1 MRSSGF
7 HHAMYDNDSYVLLAG
22 GGALSLNSFVGWT
35 SKTEYRYGEKY
46 DLSFVKLQNLNNLVY
61 IDGWIKESASFSI
74 SSTYHPYIYSN
85 NYNMVTYYRLSGN
98 DYIQIDGYGGVKIVA
113 NQFYRIGFFYT
124 GRA

>member
-1 MRSSGF
+1 MVDNSILRYIDEHIEEELSG
-7 HHAMYDNDSYVLLAG
+7 A
-22 GGALSLNSFVGWT
+22 
-35 SKTEYRYGEKY
+35 KEYAEKY

-61 IDGWIKESASFSI
+61 VDGWIKESASFSI

-98 DYIQIDGYGGVKIVA
+98 DYIQINGNGYVTIVA
-113 NQFYRIGFFYT
+113 NQSYRIGFFYT